1 MGNVAKF
8 NQSKKNTAAE
18 KIANCLEKINNIEN
32 KITLYTTNAGKESN
46 KWPHE
51 DTDGGEVH
59 VKSEKKYEDVTENGV
74 TTSVYIGDNYWTNF
88 DSTKHFNERDK
99 ALSTGISV
107 CKTDYVIKYMD
118 CCDTLDSEWSDLK
131 TYLTTRLGKITDCL
145 NAIETAATTFDGLT
159 SNISSALSQLEAAGL
174 ADNIQI
180 VTNDDNVEIMYY
192 QVYDEN
198 GNLIGQF
205 SISEMV
211 NAFYTYAGSAMSG
224 AIATSLMYGVD
235 IPEGYLNN
243 VISGIGN
250 NVYNLMG
257 QGFMSVASLGD
268 IKGMYEEIVGEGSF
282 AQLITDD
289 FKSLLSYKIGDDKT
303 VSDLYN
309 ESLNNGTNA
318 MLTGGAIFA
327 AGTAAKLGD
336 KTYSDENAEEAK
348 ARMEQYTNKPVE
360 ETENNEEEEKNEKTS
375 GEENN
380 NPSEI
385 TWTSAND
392 NGGSTP
398 GGSPGTGSDGGG
410 SDGGGSTETPD
421 SGTESNPEDA
431 GQTDAA
437 AQKISETI
445 DNINE
450 TEPPATI
457 DKETRTPE
465 EIDSEA
471 RDDYFDGNEDA
482 IREQREQQ
490 ISEYN
495 DMSQEEKVEAL
506 KELGYPEEDAIKLA
520 SSPADGQTAYVYGK
534 YNQDLADSAKNL
546 ASTEGI
552 DNFDTS
558 FDDKNTI
565 ENIENK
571 TANVD
576 LTPTSE
582 NVQKARQELTV
593 AKEEY
598 DKSVTVANQAIDKAV
613 EAKDNYNSVLKD
625 IQSSSGKNPK
635 NWTDEQVDKYNDAAT
650 MYNDAV
656 KKANEAAK
664 EVETA
669 KNTYTR
675 EKDEYQTI
683 YEKWREEAEKDVGI
697 TGKELDNG
705 SVSDSN
711 IHYDQVETV
720 VAEGTQPV
728 IDDTTL
734 SIGAAGDDKPVM
746 SGNVE
751 ATTDGIVYD
760 E

>member
-1 MGNVAKF
+1 MGKSAKF
-8 NQSKKNTAAE
+8 NQVGKNSADTSLENCVEAISNVSTAVSSFITEAKSESSGWPDTYVKIE
-18 KIANCLEKINNIEN
+18 KEN
-32 KITLYTTNAGKESN
+32 
-46 KWPHE
+46 HE
-51 DTDGGEVH
+51 DTDTLGKVIR
-59 VKSEKKYEDVTENGV
+59 SW
-74 TTSVYIGDNYWTNF
+74 TTYWTNF
-88 DSTKHFNERDK
+88 DSDPCSSESEAMNKGKDACNK
-99 ALSTGISV
+99 N
-107 CKTDYVIKYMD
+107 YVNPYNTLAD
-118 CCDTLDSEWSDLK
+118 NLQTAWDTLKAEVEK
-131 TYLTTRLGKITDCL
+131 RINNVGTCL
-145 NAIETAATTFDGLT
+145 DAIETAATTFDGLA

-180 VTNDDNVEIMYY
+180 VTNDDNVEIMYC

-224 AIATSLMYGVD
+224 AIATSLMYGDD

-243 VISGIGN
+243 VVSGIGN
-250 NVYNLMG
+250 NVYKLMG

-268 IKGMYEEIVGEGSF
+268 IKGMYEDIVGEGSF
-282 AQLITDD
+282 DQITKD
-289 FKSLLSYKIGDDKT
+289 FSSILNGKVSDDKT

-309 ESLNNGTNA
+309 ESLNDGTNA
-318 MLTGGAIFA
+318 LLTGGAIFA

-336 KTYSDENAEEAK
+336 KTYSDENAEEARV
-348 ARMEQYTNKPVE
+348 RMEQYTNKPVE
-360 ETENNEEEEKNEKTS
+360 ETENNEEEEEKTK
-375 GEENN
+375 
-380 NPSEI
+380 
-385 TWTSAND
+385 D
-392 NGGSTP
+392 NGDYSPITADWEDSRSP
-398 GGSPGTGSDGGG
+398 GGGNTDGSPDGG
-410 SDGGGSTETPD
+410 TD
-421 SGTESNPEDA
+421 SGTDNGTTDENPDPVTESNPEDA
-431 GQTDAA
+431 GQTDSE

-506 KELGYPEEDAIKLA
+506 KELGYSEEDAIKLA

-534 YNQDLADSAKNL
+534 YNQDLADSAKDL

-552 DNFDTS
+552 ENFDTS
-558 FDDKNTI
+558 YDDKNTI

-635 NWTDEQVDKYNDAAT
+635 DWTDEQVDKYNEAAT

-669 KNTYTR
+669 KNTYTK

-683 YEKWREEAEKDVGI
+683 YENWREEAEKDVGI

-705 SVSDSN
+705 SISDSN

-720 VAEGTQPV
+720 VTEDTQPA
-728 IDDTTL
+728 IDDTTI